1 MCGIAGVF
9 CYSRDGGVVDR
20 DELLTIRD
28 AMNHRGPDGSGIY
41 LTEDRRVGL
50 AHRRLSIIDLSDAGA
65 QPMSNQEGTLC
76 VTFNGEI
83 YNYQELRRGL
93 ERQGCRFQSNTD
105 TEVLLHL
112 YAQKG
117 IGMLDDLRGM
127 YAFALWDAGK
137 RGMLLAA
144 DPFSM
149 KPLYYADDG
158 ASIRF
163 ASQVKALLAGG
174 QVDTAPDP
182 AGHVGFFLW
191 GSVPQPRT
199 MYRSIRSLPAGAAL
213 WVDGQG
219 VREKRF
225 CSIAREL
232 APADADAG
240 IRPGQEA
247 ADELHEAL
255 KDSVAHHLI
264 ADVPVSVFLSA
275 GLDSTTLAAL
285 AMEVVH
291 LPVRTVT
298 LSFDEHAGTGRD
310 ESGLAES
317 VARHYG
323 TSQQTISVSRQ
334 DFRSEEDSIFR
345 AMDQP
350 TIDGINTYFVSRA
363 AASVGAKVALS
374 GVGGDELFGGYPSFQ
389 QVPRLVNLGRPL
401 SRLPLLGKGFRWVS
415 TPLLK
420 AKGSPK
426 YAGLI
431 EYGGTYGGAYLLR
444 RGLFMPW
451 ELPDVL
457 DADFARQGWQELQT
471 LACLEDTVA
480 ALKGAHAKVST
491 LELCWYM
498 RNQLLRDTD
507 WAGMAHSLE
516 IRTPLVDLSL
526 LRRVARLA
534 HTGVFPSKRDMA
546 AAPSLPLPPAILDR
560 PKSGF
565 AVPIYEWLQK
575 SHPVDGGNQ
584 VAASEHGHRGWA
596 KRVYAEYTS
605 ASSPLLVN
613 AR

>member
-9 CYSRDGGVVDR
+9 CYSPDGGVVDTN
-20 DELLTIRD
+20 ELLTIRD
-28 AMNHRGPDGSGIY
+28 AMSRRGPDGAGSY
-41 LTEDRRVGL
+41 VTPDRRVGL

-65 QPMSNQEGTLC
+65 QPMSNQQGTLC

-83 YNYQELRRGL
+83 YNYRELRQGL
-93 ERQGCRFQSNTD
+93 ERQGYRFQSNTD

-112 YAQKG
+112 YAHKG
-117 IGMLDDLRGM
+117 VGMLNDLRGM
-127 YAFALWDAGK
+127 YAFALWDAEK

-158 ASIRF
+158 ASVRF

-174 QVDTAPDP
+174 RVDTAPDP

-213 WVDGQG
+213 WVDENGI
-219 VREKRF
+219 RERRF

-232 APADADAG
+232 ACGDAG
-240 IRPGQEA
+240 AGSRPGPDVVE
-247 ADELHEAL
+247 ELHEAL

-285 AMEVVH
+285 AMEAANA
-291 LPVRTVT
+291 PVRTVT
-298 LSFDEHAGTGRD
+298 LGFDEYAGTDRD
-310 ESGLAES
+310 ESVLAES

-323 TSQQTISVSRQ
+323 TSQQTIGVSRQ
-334 DFRSEEDSIFR
+334 DFQSEAGAIFR

-374 GVGGDELFGGYPSFQ
+374 GVGGDELFGGYPSFR
-389 QVPRLVNLGRPL
+389 QVPRLVNLSRPL
-401 SRLPLLGKGFRWVS
+401 SGLPLLGKGFRWVS
-415 TPLLK
+415 TPFLK

-431 EYGGTYGGAYLLR
+431 EYGGTYEGAYLLR

-451 ELPDVL
+451 ELPGFL
-457 DADFARQGWQELQT
+457 DGDFVRQGWQELQT
-471 LACLEDTVA
+471 LACLENTITGLA
-480 ALKGAHAKVST
+480 GAHAKVSA

-526 LRRVARLA
+526 MRRVARMA
-534 HTGVFPSKRDMA
+534 DRGVFPSKQDMA
-546 AAPSLPLPPAILDR
+546 AAPALPLPQTILHR

-565 AVPIYEWLQK
+565 SVPIYEWLQK
-575 SHPVDGGNQ
+575 SPPTG
-584 VAASEHGHRGWA
+584 ASGQASAHEHGHRGWA

-605 ASSPLLVN
+605 ASSPLLIN

>member
-1 MCGIAGVF
+1 MCGIAGIF
-9 CYSRDGGVVDR
+9 CYSPDGGVVQR

-28 AMNHRGPDGSGIY
+28 SMTRRGPDGAGIY
-41 LTEDRRVGL
+41 VTEDRRVGL

-83 YNYQELRRGL
+83 YNYRELRQGL
-93 ERQGCRFQSNTD
+93 EQRGYRFQSNTD

-112 YAQKG
+112 YAHKG
-117 IGMLDDLRGM
+117 MQMLDDLRGM
-127 YAFALWDAGK
+127 YAFALWDEGK
-137 RGMLLAA
+137 HGMLLAT
-144 DPFSM
+144 DPFGM

-158 ASIRF
+158 STFRF

-174 QVDTAPDP
+174 QVDTSPDP

-191 GSVPQPRT
+191 GSVPQPHT
-199 MYRSIRSLPAGAAL
+199 MYRSIHSLLAGRAL
-213 WVDGQG
+213 WVDEQG
-219 VREKRF
+219 VRQKRF

-232 APADADAG
+232 APSDAETESCLQADSA
-240 IRPGQEA
+240 E
-247 ADELHEAL
+247 ELRGAL
-255 KDSVAHHLI
+255 KDSVAHHMI

-285 AMEVVH
+285 AMECVRT
-291 LPVRTVT
+291 PVQTVT
-298 LSFDEHAGTGRD
+298 LSFDEHRGTDHD
-310 ESGLAES
+310 EAALAES

-323 TSQQTISVSRQ
+323 TSQQTLSVTRHHFQ
-334 DFRSEEDSIFR
+334 AEAAAIFA

-350 TIDGINTYFVSRA
+350 TIDGINTYFVSQA

-374 GVGGDELFGGYPSFQ
+374 GVGGDEIFGGYPSFR
-389 QVPRLVNLGRPL
+389 QVPKLVDLSRPL
-401 SRLPLLGKGFRWVS
+401 SELPLIGKGFRWVS
-415 TPLLK
+415 TPCLK
-420 AKGSPK
+420 AIGSPK

-431 EYGGTYGGAYLLR
+431 EYGGSYGGAYLLR

-451 ELPDVL
+451 ELPNFL
-457 DADFARQGWQELQT
+457 DGDFVRQGWRELQT
-471 LACLEDTVA
+471 MACLDETVHT
-480 ALKGAHAKVST
+480 LQGAHAKVSA

-516 IRTPLVDLSL
+516 IRTPLVDLRL
-526 LRRVARLA
+526 LRRIA
-534 HTGVFPSKRDMA
+534 HLTHQGVFPSKRDMA
-546 AAPSLPLPPAILDR
+546 LTPSLPLPPAILSR

-565 AVPIYEWLQK
+565 AVPIYQWLQK
-575 SHPVDGGNQ
+575 SQPTEEGKGKARD
-584 VAASEHGHRGWA
+584 HGHRGWA
-596 KRVYAEYTS
+596 KRVYAEYPTS
-605 ASSPLLVN
+605 SSAVLAN